1 MYFRS
6 DSLDWL
12 ALVRRVL
19 SSASDPTDDLN
30 LIQVDPNQS
39 SVPQSHEISKSS
51 TFGPGLK
58 KPRALLYVFLGGL
71 KV

>member
-30 LIQVDPNQS
+30 LI
-39 SVPQSHEISKSS
+39 
-51 TFGPGLK
+51 
-58 KPRALLYVFLGGL
+58 
-71 KV
+71 